1 MCFCVC
7 VCEIV
12 LMLLALITQ
21 LSGIYYSGDLDWMR
35 TRVLVVTK
43 VLVKRPAIG
52 SLTVNCFK
60 SFLDPSRFTSFDN
73 PFWDFFMVANLS

>member
-1 MCFCVC
+1 M
-7 VCEIV
+7 CEIV

-43 VLVKRPAIG
+43 VLVK
-52 SLTVNCFK
+52 SNL
-60 SFLDPSRFTSFDN
+60 FLDPSRFTSFDN
-73 PFWDFFMVANLS
+73 PFWDFFTDAGPGLGEGFLMTPVL